1 MPVRQMKLRFDA
13 KPTTRVIPSQLVPA
27 QPQEKGDGGNQKG
40 SGAGGPAPVLDGGI
54 AAGEAAASRPAQLT
68 RFGSA

>member
-1 MPVRQMKLRFDA
+1 MPVRQMKLRFNA

-40 SGAGGPAPVLDGGI
+40 SGVGGPAPVLEV
-54 AAGEAAASRPAQLT
+54 AGLPPAKPPPPGP
-68 RFGSA
+68 RN